1 MSDKSPHNQESSPLF
16 MRTFREFAKLE
27 AAGGILLLIFT
38 AVALIWANSPWASS
52 YFNLWQTRLT
62 VGLGSFVLDKP
73 LLLWINDG
81 LMAMFF
87 FTVGLEIKREILV
100 GELSSPKKAAL
111 PIAAAMGGMIVP
123 ALFYIAI
130 NVGKPGAAG
139 WGIPM
144 ATDIAF
150 ALGIMALVG
159 KRVPVALK
167 LFLTSLAIVDDLGAV
182 LVIAFF
188 YTSKIVWFELLVGAV
203 FLVALLAANR
213 AGVRNPLFYALLGIG
228 GLWLSFL
235 LSGVHATIAGV
246 LAAMTIPVR
255 SSVSKEEFL
264 ERGRYFIE
272 DFEESSTHGMN
283 ILTNKQQ
290 REAAESLESVSE
302 LVQTPLQRL
311 EHALHPWVTFIV
323 MPIFAFAN
331 AGVSFSNVGLF
342 QSLTSTVGLGIII
355 GLVIGKQ
362 IGITLF
368 SWVAVRIGLATMPTG
383 VTWRQIYGVGWLGGI
398 GFTMSIFIASLAF
411 RGTQFLFMAKLAI
424 LTASLIAGILGFII
438 LRSARPQEVNES

>member
-1 MSDKSPHNQESSPLF
+1 MSDIILDNKDTAPSF
-16 MRTFREFAKLE
+16 MHTFKQFARLE
-27 AAGGILLLIFT
+27 AAGGILLLLFT

-52 YFNLWQTRLT
+52 YFNLWQTRITL
-62 VGLGSFVLDKP
+62 GLGSFVLDKP

-87 FTVGLEIKREILV
+87 FTVGLEIKREMLV
-100 GELSSPKKAAL
+100 GELASPKKAAL
-111 PIAAAMGGMIVP
+111 PIAAALGGMIVP
-123 ALFYIAI
+123 ALIYMAL
-130 NVGKPGAAG
+130 NAGKPGASG

-150 ALGIMALVG
+150 ALGVMALVG
-159 KRVPVALK
+159 KRVPITLK
-167 LFLTSLAIVDDLGAV
+167 LFLTSVAIVDDLGAV

-188 YTSKIVWFELLVGAV
+188 YTSKIVWSELFIGAI
-203 FLVALLAANR
+203 FLVALIAVNR
-213 AGVRNPLFYALLGIG
+213 AGVRHPLVYAVLGIG

-255 SSVSKEEFL
+255 SSVSREEFL
-264 ERGRYFIE
+264 KRGRYFIE
-272 DFEESSTHGMN
+272 EFEESSGQGIN
-283 ILTNKQQ
+283 VLTNKQQ

-323 MPIFAFAN
+323 MPIFALAN
-331 AGVSFSNVGLF
+331 AGVSFSDVGVIPAV
-342 QSLTSTVGLGIII
+342 SSTVGLGIIM

-362 IGITLF
+362 VGITLI
-368 SWVAVRIGLATMPTG
+368 SWIALRIGIATMPTG
-383 VTWRQIYGVGWLGGI
+383 VTWRQIYGVGWLAGI

-411 RGTQFLFMAKLAI
+411 RDTALLPVAKIGI
-424 LTASLIAGILGFII
+424 LVASLIAGFVGWII
-438 LRSARPQEVNES
+438 LRKAGPAGQEG

>member
-1 MSDKSPHNQESSPLF
+1 MIDQSRHDQESSPLF
-16 MRTFREFAKLE
+16 MRSFKEFAKLE

-38 AVALIWANSPWASS
+38 ALALVWANSPWAGS

-62 VGLGSFVLDKP
+62 VGLGGFVLDKP

-87 FTVGLEIKREILV
+87 FTVGLEIKREILM
-100 GELSSPKKAAL
+100 GELSAPKKAAL
-111 PIAAAMGGMIVP
+111 PIAAAIGGMIVP
-123 ALFYIAI
+123 ALIYTAI
-130 NVGKPGAAG
+130 NFGKPSAPG

-150 ALGIMALVG
+150 ALGVMALLG
-159 KRVPVALK
+159 KRVPLTLK

-188 YTSKIVWFELLVGAV
+188 YTSKIVWVQLLIAGIFLISLLV
-203 FLVALLAANR
+203 ANR
-213 AGVRNPLFYALLGIG
+213 AGIRSPLVYALLGIG
-228 GLWLSFL
+228 GLWVSFL
-235 LSGVHATIAGV
+235 LSGVHATVAGV

-272 DFEESSTHGMN
+272 DFEESSRHGMN

-311 EHALHPWVTFIV
+311 EHALHPWVTFVV
-323 MPIFAFAN
+323 MPIFALAN
-331 AGVSFSNVGLF
+331 AGVSFSDVGLV
-342 QSLTSTVGLGIII
+342 QSLSSTVGLGIVI
-355 GLVIGKQ
+355 GLVVGKQ

-368 SWVAVRIGLATMPTG
+368 SWVAVRIGVANMSEG
-383 VTWRQIYGVGWLGGI
+383 VSWRQIYGVAWLAGI

-411 RGTQFLFMAKLAI
+411 QNTQFLFMAKLAI
-424 LTASLIAGILGFII
+424 LTASVVGGIIGFII
-438 LRSARPQEVNES
+438 LRSAIPREVKEY

>member
-1 MSDKSPHNQESSPLF
+1 MIDKSRHDQESSPLF
-16 MRTFREFAKLE
+16 MRSFKEFAKLE

-38 AVALIWANSPWASS
+38 ALALVWANSPWASS
-52 YFNLWQTRLT
+52 YFNLWQMRLT
-62 VGLGSFVLDKP
+62 VGLGGFVLDKP

-87 FTVGLEIKREILV
+87 FTVGLEIKREILM

-111 PIAAAMGGMIVP
+111 PIAAAIGGMIVP
-123 ALFYIAI
+123 ALIYTAI
-130 NVGKPGAAG
+130 NFGKPSAPG

-150 ALGIMALVG
+150 ALGVMALLG
-159 KRVPVALK
+159 KRVPLKLK

-188 YTSKIVWFELLVGAV
+188 YTSKIVWAQLLMAGIFLIGLLV
-203 FLVALLAANR
+203 ANR
-213 AGVRNPLFYALLGIG
+213 AGIRSPLVYALLGIG

-235 LSGVHATIAGV
+235 LSGIHATVAGV

-272 DFEESSTHGMN
+272 DFEESSRHGMN

-311 EHALHPWVTFIV
+311 EHALHPWVTFVV
-323 MPIFAFAN
+323 MPIFALAN
-331 AGVSFSNVGLF
+331 AGVSFSDVGLV
-342 QSLTSTVGLGIII
+342 QSLSSTVGLGIVI
-355 GLVIGKQ
+355 GLVVGKQ

-368 SWVAVRIGLATMPTG
+368 SWVAVRIGVANMSEG
-383 VTWRQIYGVGWLGGI
+383 VSWRQIYGVAWLAGI

-411 RGTQFLFMAKLAI
+411 QNTQFLFMAKLAI
-424 LTASLIAGILGFII
+424 LTASVVGGIIGFII
-438 LRSARPQEVNES
+438 LRSAIPREVKEY